1 VAWRIAGT
9 YVGAAHATWLCL
21 SGGRSAEQPGRRH
34 RMQRCRRISHSR
46 RQLGQPR
53 LVQRQLRALQLLAFQ
68 PVGRQLES
76 RVVVDDAASDE
87 QTQVASSTP
96 PPARSSA
103 N

>member
-68 PVGRQLES
+68 PVGRQES